1 MLFQLAFLYT
11 FQTDLNYHTALKSMY
26 HSCFV
31 QLQEPEEKIPLSH
44 EELKQQTLK
53 RILFYVGLNSKWY
66 QKYY

>member
-11 FQTDLNYHTALKSMY
+11 FQTDLNYHIALKSMY

-44 EELKQQTLK
+44 EKLKQYTLK
-53 RILFYVGLNSKWY
+53 RILFYIGISSKCCLKNY
-66 QKYY
+66 